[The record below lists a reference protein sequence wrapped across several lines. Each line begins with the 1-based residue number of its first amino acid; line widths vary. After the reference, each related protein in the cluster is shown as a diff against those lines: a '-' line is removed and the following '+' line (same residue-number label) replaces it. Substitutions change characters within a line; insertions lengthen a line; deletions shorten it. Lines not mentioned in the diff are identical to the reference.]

1 MCSRGSRYS
10 WKTSWFL
17 GGGLVSDPAAAR
29 VLRRVPAMIAH
40 PGAEYKWA
48 SPSVTRSVPL
58 LWYCGREHRGAARKV
73 DLFDKPPENH
83 KIFWGFAI
91 RLQNRFLLKSLFKAS
106 YDCRSPLYI
115 LTPRVKFC
123 FSIRINIFQMR
134 EKVGFI

>member
-1 MCSRGSRYS
+1 MNPILSFQRLAHNIAVL
-10 WKTSWFL
+10 KQTL

-83 KIFWGFAI
+83 KIFWGFGMPDRI
-91 RLQNRFLLKSLFKAS
+91 RTCDLWS
-106 YDCRSPLYI
+106 RSPTRYPAAPLAHIY
-115 LTPRVKFC
+115 F
-123 FSIRINIFQMR
+123 
-134 EKVGFI
+134 